1 MGAEVVKKGDTV
13 IVYNPLNNLAA
24 SLHGHMCSWLEGR
37 GFSVTSCD
45 SHNCKTGMASPKA
58 DFAVSL
64 GGDGTFLSCARMLAE
79 NPVPILPVH
88 LGTFGF
94 ITEVTHEEWSDALA
108 AWINGK
114 LEVEERMILE
124 VKVEREGQE
133 QGRFRAVNDAVVG
146 VSGISKL
153 VRLSLQLGGYEAG
166 HFRGD
171 GLILSTA
178 TGSTA
183 YSMAS
188 GGPILVPPMKAVV
201 LTPISPFSLSWRPMV
216 IPDRDEIVI
225 RIDENQRADV
235 LLTIDGQES
244 FPLEEGD
251 TVSMSGRAGG
261 VKVIKSDRRVF
272 YEVVRTK
279 LGWSGGPHA

>member
-1 MGAEVVKKGDTV
+1 VVKKGEAV
-13 IVYNPLNNLAA
+13 IVYNPLNELAA
-24 SLHGHMCSWLEGR
+24 LLQKQICTWLEKR
-37 GFSVTSCD
+37 GYNVSSCD
-45 SHNCKTGMASPKA
+45 SHECRVGAVSPKA
-58 DFAVSL
+58 DFAISL
-64 GGDGTFLSCARMLAE
+64 GGDGTFLSCARLLAD

-94 ITEVTHEEWSDALA
+94 ITEVTHEEWSDALDS
-108 AWINGK
+108 WIRGK
-114 LEVEERMILE
+114 LEVEDRMILE
-124 VKVEREGQE
+124 VRIVRDGEVT
-133 QGRFRAVNDAVVG
+133 GRFRGVNDAVVG

-153 VRLSLQLGGYEAG
+153 VRLSLKLGGSEAG

-188 GGPILVPPMKAVV
+188 GGPILVPPMRAVV

-216 IPDRDEIVI
+216 IPDRDEIQI
-225 RIDENQRADV
+225 SIDENQRADV
-235 LLTIDGQES
+235 LLTVDGQES

-251 TVSMSGRAGG
+251 VVSITGRAGG
-261 VKVIKSDRRVF
+261 VRVIKSDQRVF

>member
-1 MGAEVVKKGDTV
+1 MKKGETV
-13 IVYNPLNNLAA
+13 IVYNPSNDLAA
-24 SLHGHMCSWLEGR
+24 LVHGDMCSWLEHR

-45 SHNCKTGMASPKA
+45 SHKCKAGGPHPKA

-64 GGDGTFLSCARMLAE
+64 GGDGTFLSCARLLAE
-79 NPVPILPVH
+79 KPVPILPVH

-94 ITEVTHEEWSDALA
+94 ITEVTHEEWSETLE
-108 AWINGK
+108 AWLDGH
-114 LEVEERMILE
+114 LEVEDRMILD
-124 VKVEREGQE
+124 VRILRSGKNVN
-133 QGRFRAVNDAVVG
+133 RFIGINDAVVG
-146 VSGISKL
+146 ASGISKL

-171 GLILSTA
+171 GMILSTA

-188 GGPILVPPMKAVV
+188 GGPILVPPMRALV
-201 LTPISPFSLSWRPMV
+201 LTPICPFSLSWRPMV

-225 RIDENQRADV
+225 RVDDNQRADV

-251 TVSMSGRAGG
+251 KVRMLGRAAGAR
-261 VKVIKSDRRVF
+261 VIKSDRRVF

>member
-1 MGAEVVKKGDTV
+1 MVNKKGNAV
-13 IVYNPLNNLAA
+13 IVYNPLNELAV
-24 SLHGHMCSWLEGR
+24 SLHGQICHWLEQR
-37 GFSVTSCD
+37 GYYVASCD
-45 SHNCKTGMASPKA
+45 SHECKSGVVCPKA

-64 GGDGTFLSCARMLAE
+64 GGDGTFLSCARLLAE

-94 ITEVTHEEWSDALA
+94 ITEVTHEEWSDALES
-108 AWINGK
+108 WINGR
-114 LEVEERMILE
+114 LEVEDRMILE
-124 VKVEREGQE
+124 VRIVRNNAEI
-133 QGRFRAVNDAVVG
+133 GRFRGVNDAVVG

-188 GGPILVPPMKAVV
+188 GGPILVPPMRAVV

-216 IPDRDEIVI
+216 IPDRDEVVI
-225 RIDENQRADV
+225 RVDENQRADV
-235 LLTIDGQES
+235 LLTVDGQES

-251 TVSMSGRAGG
+251 DVSITG
-261 VKVIKSDRRVF
+261 
-272 YEVVRTK
+272 K
-279 LGWSGGPHA
+279 LCPHR